1 MTNPDVIERTPPNE
15 SGEQTERGFD
25 TGAAPAYVPARLNAD
40 RVGVVGSPSS
50 TSEITMD
57 VVESASGSALLG
69 DLVATAHPLDG
80 GRHLLALGTVGEI
93 ETRNRWHEDP
103 NMRGVLRVH
112 GSLPHLS
119 AHGDVRTAKIQVQAV
134 YEADQARPPFD
145 EPPRESGGSLGMSPT
160 TGQSVRRVDEDL
172 VQALV
177 ARHAS
182 EVVYLGRVY
191 RSSVRLPMFVRH
203 FATPA
208 TDGAFH
214 TGIFGRSGSGK
225 TALATYL
232 LAIQMRHPELGVFV
246 FDPQG
251 QFTSESDLVLSLQEV
266 ARGYGRKVRTLS
278 IAEDIRLPKDAGLLL
293 ELLDDTGFFRV
304 LTLKTNNENRES
316 AREELARLLRADDSW
331 ENRSSDE
338 LLRNLLQQLV
348 DDDRALLR
356 IYSSKN
362 PRDRLTGAIQMLL
375 DDASEFALLSREFAP
390 VHALFTEHN
399 PNNGRRMPLEAL
411 IHQVIDTATLPKP
424 LVIVDLSR
432 RLSTPWLGDPETQ
445 ARLIRRIASVL
456 ARVAEERWRASGR
469 LINCSVVFDEA
480 ARFAPAA
487 PTGAQVAALSAK
499 LVEYVRETRKT
510 GIGWT
515 FITQEAHSLSSGIYA
530 QLSIRAYGYGLTSGA
545 DLNRLRD
552 EVGSGTALELY
563 KSFAD
568 PKALSEKAYPFMLT
582 GPVSPLSFTAAPVY
596 LEVFTEPGRFWD
608 ANRHHLPVGPLLPQ
622 GRG

>member
-1 MTNPDVIERTPPNE
+1 MTDTYMAEDTSVAESDELTPSPVD
-15 SGEQTERGFD
+15 QDDAF
-25 TGAAPAYVPARLNAD
+25 AYEPARLDAE

-57 VVESASGSALLG
+57 VVESASGCALLG

-80 GRHLLALGTVGEI
+80 GRHLIALGTVGEI

-119 AHGDVRTAKIQVQAV
+119 AQGDVRTAKIQVQAV
-134 YEADQARPPFD
+134 YEADRPRPPFED
-145 EPPRESGGSLGMSPT
+145 NPSESGGSLGMSPT
-160 TGQSVRRVDEDL
+160 TGQPVRRVDEDL

-177 ARHAS
+177 ARHAD

-251 QFTSESDLVLSLQEV
+251 QFTNETGLVLSLQAA
-266 ARGYGRKVRTLS
+266 ARGYGRQVRNLS

-304 LTLKTNNENRES
+304 LTLKSNNDNRES
-316 AREELARLLRADDSW
+316 AREELSRLLRTLDGW
-331 ENRSSDE
+331 ETRTAGDLLRDLLQE
-338 LLRNLLQQLV
+338 LLN
-348 DDDRALLR
+348 DDRALQR
-356 IYSSKN
+356 IYASKN
-362 PRDRLTGAIQMLL
+362 PRDRLAGTMQGLL
-375 DDASEFALLSREFAP
+375 DDASEFALLTAEFEP
-390 VHALFTEHN
+390 VHALFTERTPSGGH
-399 PNNGRRMPLEAL
+399 RTSLEGL
-411 IHQVIDTATLPKP
+411 VHQVIDAATTPKP

-432 RLSTPWLGDPETQ
+432 RVSTPWLGSPETQ
-445 ARLIRRIASVL
+445 ARLLRRIASIL
-456 ARVAEERWRASGR
+456 TRVAEERWHASGR

-480 ARFAPAA
+480 ARFAPAT
-487 PTGAQVAALSAK
+487 PSGPQVAALSAK

-515 FITQEAHSLSSGIYA
+515 FITQEAHSVNPGIYA
-530 QLSIRAYGYGLTSGA
+530 QLAVRAYGYGLTSGT
-545 DLNRLRD
+545 DLSRLRD
-552 EVGSGTALELY
+552 EVGGGSALELY

-568 PKALSEKAYPFMLT
+568 PKALTEKVYPFMIT

-596 LEVFTEPGRFWD
+596 LEVFTDPAHFWE
-608 ANRHHLPVGPLLPQ
+608 ANRDHLPSTLRPPEVGS
-622 GRG
+622 